1 MVVVMINAVIEHRAP
16 LSADGEGSLADLF
29 LAANQE
35 LARSDARIYRSVD
48 RHLKK
53 VREILDSTEDSVS
66 GGGGAALLPQSD
78 FTEIEPSFYRQT
90 RQSLQQICR
99 EHGVTGF
106 HRMNKD
112 QMIEELIG
120 RGVPVPPVPLEALT
134 KSELIQLLR
143 QQGVR

>member
-1 MVVVMINAVIEHRAP
+1 MGVVMFNAVIEHKAP

-53 VREILDSTEDSVS
+53 VREILDSTEDSDS
-66 GGGGAALLPQSD
+66 GGCGAALLPQSD
-78 FTEIEPSFYRQT
+78 FSGIEPSFYRQT
-90 RQSLQQICR
+90 RQSLKKICR
-99 EHGVTGF
+99 EYGVTGY

-120 RGVPVPPVPLEALT
+120 RGVPAPSVPLEALT

-143 QQGVR
+143 QQGAR

>member
-1 MVVVMINAVIEHRAP
+1 MNSAVIERKQP
-16 LSADGEGSLADLF
+16 LSVDSEGSLADLF

-53 VREILDSTEDSVS
+53 VREILDSAEDFGS
-66 GGGGAALLPQSD
+66 GSAAALLPQSD
-78 FTEIEPSFYRQT
+78 FSGVEPSFYRQT
-90 RQSLQQICR
+90 RQSLQKICR
-99 EHGVTGF
+99 AHGVTGF
-106 HRMNKD
+106 HRMTKD

-120 RGVPVPPVPLEALT
+120 RGVPAPSVPLEALT

-143 QQGVR
+143 QQGTR